1 MEQKVIKLP
10 FEISSIDDENAIFK
24 KFISKGGRSP
34 KALKDIKAKLPTTS
48 VQYISDEDFIK
59 LKEIESKLILEIA
72 QKKNKN
78 KFNFFKILKTFLE
91 L

>member
-1 MEQKVIKLP
+1 MDQKAIKLP

-24 KFISKGGRSP
+24 KLISKSGKSP
-34 KALKDIKAKLPTTS
+34 KTIKDIKAKLPTTS

-59 LKEIESKLILEIA
+59 LKEIESRLILEIV

-91 L
+91 V